1 MDDTFDV
8 MIIGAGAAGL
18 TAGIYASRAR
28 LSTLILNEGA
38 VGGQMVLTN
47 EVANYPGVETTNG
60 YVLANTMKKQAKSF
74 GCKIKS
80 NIKIARYNLDGDV
93 KEVELEDG
101 RSFRAKTVILTP
113 GGRPRSL
120 NIPGED
126 TFKGTGISYCA
137 TCDGD
142 FFKDKEIAV
151 IGGGNSALEEAVT
164 LTNYASKVTVVHQFD
179 HFQAFEHAVEE
190 ARKNEKID
198 FVMES
203 ESRAFA
209 GNGHLQNMTIEH
221 LPTGEQK
228 DLGVEG
234 AFIFVGYLPNTES
247 LQGLVELNE
256 RNEIVVDRDMKT
268 NVPGVFAAGDSINK
282 RYRQVTTAT
291 AEGTIAAL
299 SAGEYLR

>member
-1 MDDTFDV
+1 M
-8 MIIGAGAAGL
+8 G
-18 TAGIYASRAR
+18 
-28 LSTLILNEGA
+28 
-38 VGGQMVLTN
+38 
-47 EVANYPGVETTNG
+47 
-60 YVLANTMKKQAKSF
+60 KKEKE
-74 GCKIKS
+74 KIKGTVLES
-80 NIKIARYNLDGDV
+80 LPNAHFK
-93 KEVELEDG
+93 VELEDG

-120 NIPGED
+120 NVPGED

-164 LTNYASKVTVVHQFD
+164 LTSYASKVTVVHQFD

-198 FVMES
+198 FGMEA
-203 ESRAFA
+203 EPRAFN

-221 LPTGEQK
+221 LPSGEK
-228 DLGVEG
+228 RELGVEG

-247 LQGLVELNE
+247 LQGIVELNE